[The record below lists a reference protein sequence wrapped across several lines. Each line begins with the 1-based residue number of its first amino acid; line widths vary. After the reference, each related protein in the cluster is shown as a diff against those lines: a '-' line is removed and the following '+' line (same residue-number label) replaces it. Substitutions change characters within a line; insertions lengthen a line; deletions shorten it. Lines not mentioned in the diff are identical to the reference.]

1 MEDISH
7 ERFLNHLRGVDG
19 IKHGKSKPS
28 APLLRER
35 TDDKEVD
42 NNIRDTKPNW
52 YTFHR
57 SSYIINVVD
66 KFISFVDGL
75 FFICNAKRI
84 QC

>member
-42 NNIRDTKPNW
+42 NNIRDTKPN
-52 YTFHR
+52 
-57 SSYIINVVD
+57 
-66 KFISFVDGL
+66 
-75 FFICNAKRI
+75 
-84 QC
+84 